1 MGDIAED
8 MTEALRVIDKH
19 VDACAASVSERFR
32 FYYGRSEQGDV
43 DDAEADVKTTRKEM
57 EDTLRALIDPRA
69 CA

>member
-1 MGDIAED
+1 MEVTLREFEKNLGRIGF
-8 MTEALRVIDKH
+8 EAKTSAV
-19 VDACAASVSERFR
+19 E
-32 FYYGRSEQGDV
+32 V